1 MARIITLDWETYYD
15 SKDYTLSKMGP
26 IEYIRDARFTE
37 LCLGIRVNRAPT
49 YVVELPDIRQALLDL
64 QLGRPGTFVVGHN
77 MNGFDALI
85 LSEIHG
91 IVPWRIM
98 DTMTM
103 MRWTGLSR
111 MMMENHKTLTAHFG
125 HGIKQEGTVVSNG
138 KRYKEEFT
146 SAEWEFFKQYC
157 ADDVTQCSENAFMM
171 LGWMSPDAVT
181 FSSMT
186 AKMATCPVLQLDG
199 PMLAGYIQELDDRAQ
214 KSMQEIS
221 EMFHFHTREEFLKA
235 IRSKVKFCDMLRALG
250 SEPPMK
256 FSEAK
261 TNTMK
266 AKLEADLLIAQQNG
280 WPTWDIQ
287 AKLDRPESY
296 TVYEPALAKSDLE
309 FTAMLEDPDPR
320 VALLVQTRLEHNSS
334 IERSRAVRFYEL
346 SKSGKPMPVMLK
358 AFHAHTSRYGA
369 GNAEGASD
377 GLNVQNISKRD
388 PQKLTLRRSIKAP
401 AGYKLVS
408 VDSSQIEA
416 RMLAFIAGEV
426 ELVEQFREGR
436 DPYSELAEKI
446 FSVPWQEIKAGA
458 KSGNKK
464 MKAYRNVG
472 KTAILSCLAGDTE
485 VLTDTGWKVISSI
498 STNDKLW
505 DGESWIQHDGLI
517 CNGKRNT
524 IDLDGLRV
532 TPDHLLFD
540 GTSWRMAEE
549 FLSEPSYLKSALF
562 FGDAVLSMSQSQS
575 GKETCAPCICAS
587 VPPVETATGYWS
599 SRSFAF
605 QKVTVIIA
613 HRVAQRILGLLHLG
627 TPITNRARASRV
639 RHLLSYVAR
648 DGRKRKD
655 IVRSNAWFL
664 CNVIA
669 GRSPIGCCS
678 RIFGPER
685 RRGVMPA
692 RSVRPVR
699 HRIKI
704 TGATQRYALT
714 RGIDG
719 DFLRGLRRVIT
730 AVITLKTATT
740 STMAGVE
747 SSAISPADAHT
758 YSTSCPCRGGITP
771 TSTSTESITMD
782 TTSPATCASQHVQR
796 TSTTDGPSKHCRTES
811 HSSKQRTQNCEL
823 VYDIRNAGPNHRF
836 LVRTDTGALIVHN
849 CGYGVG
855 ATKFSNTL
863 LRQGVHLSDDLEQHH
878 ETAKHAHMIY
888 RMSNT
893 AITSFWKECQ
903 RVIEHLCLG
912 GEGYFGTP
920 VGGTYPFHYA
930 MLPVPGAQ
938 QVVPSIELLGTGYTL
953 RYPGL
958 RWERNEHG
966 KVEYF
971 YDRPRGKNMV
981 KTRIYGGALTE
992 NLIQALAFQLLMWQ
1006 ACRMDEQ
1013 GIPMLAN
1020 IHDAWLS
1027 YAPEDKAEEVQ
1038 KQMEY
1043 WMSQVPDWLKGF
1055 PVACEGELGD
1065 TYEIA

>member
-146 SAEWEFFKQYC
+146 PAEWEFFKQYC

-472 KTAILSCLAGDTE
+472 KTAILSA
-485 VLTDTGWKVISSI
+485 
-498 STNDKLW
+498 
-505 DGESWIQHDGLI
+505 
-517 CNGKRNT
+517 
-524 IDLDGLRV
+524 
-532 TPDHLLFD
+532 
-540 GTSWRMAEE
+540 
-549 FLSEPSYLKSALF
+549 
-562 FGDAVLSMSQSQS
+562 
-575 GKETCAPCICAS
+575 
-587 VPPVETATGYWS
+587 
-599 SRSFAF
+599 
-605 QKVTVIIA
+605 
-613 HRVAQRILGLLHLG
+613 
-627 TPITNRARASRV
+627 
-639 RHLLSYVAR
+639 
-648 DGRKRKD
+648 
-655 IVRSNAWFL
+655 
-664 CNVIA
+664 
-669 GRSPIGCCS
+669 
-678 RIFGPER
+678 
-685 RRGVMPA
+685 
-692 RSVRPVR
+692 
-699 HRIKI
+699 
-704 TGATQRYALT
+704 
-714 RGIDG
+714 
-719 DFLRGLRRVIT
+719 
-730 AVITLKTATT
+730 
-740 STMAGVE
+740 
-747 SSAISPADAHT
+747 
-758 YSTSCPCRGGITP
+758 
-771 TSTSTESITMD
+771 
-782 TTSPATCASQHVQR
+782 
-796 TSTTDGPSKHCRTES
+796 
-811 HSSKQRTQNCEL
+811 
-823 VYDIRNAGPNHRF
+823 
-836 LVRTDTGALIVHN
+836 
-849 CGYGVG
+849 GYGVG

-888 RMSNT
+888 RMSNN
-893 AITSFWKECQ
+893 AITSFWKQCQ
-903 RVIEHLCLG
+903 RVIEHLAQG
-912 GEGYFGTP
+912 GEGYFG
-920 VGGTYPFHYA
+920 GASGEAFHYA

-1027 YAPEDKAEEVQ
+1027 YAPEDKAEAVQ

>member
-138 KRYKEEFT
+138 KRYKEDFT
-146 SAEWEFFKQYC
+146 PAEWAFFKQYC

-171 LGWMSPDAVT
+171 LGWMSPDAVA

-280 WPTWDIQ
+280 WPTCDIQ

-472 KTAILSCLAGDTE
+472 KTAILSA
-485 VLTDTGWKVISSI
+485 
-498 STNDKLW
+498 
-505 DGESWIQHDGLI
+505 
-517 CNGKRNT
+517 
-524 IDLDGLRV
+524 
-532 TPDHLLFD
+532 
-540 GTSWRMAEE
+540 
-549 FLSEPSYLKSALF
+549 
-562 FGDAVLSMSQSQS
+562 
-575 GKETCAPCICAS
+575 
-587 VPPVETATGYWS
+587 
-599 SRSFAF
+599 
-605 QKVTVIIA
+605 
-613 HRVAQRILGLLHLG
+613 
-627 TPITNRARASRV
+627 
-639 RHLLSYVAR
+639 
-648 DGRKRKD
+648 
-655 IVRSNAWFL
+655 
-664 CNVIA
+664 
-669 GRSPIGCCS
+669 
-678 RIFGPER
+678 
-685 RRGVMPA
+685 
-692 RSVRPVR
+692 
-699 HRIKI
+699 
-704 TGATQRYALT
+704 
-714 RGIDG
+714 
-719 DFLRGLRRVIT
+719 
-730 AVITLKTATT
+730 
-740 STMAGVE
+740 
-747 SSAISPADAHT
+747 
-758 YSTSCPCRGGITP
+758 
-771 TSTSTESITMD
+771 
-782 TTSPATCASQHVQR
+782 
-796 TSTTDGPSKHCRTES
+796 
-811 HSSKQRTQNCEL
+811 
-823 VYDIRNAGPNHRF
+823 
-836 LVRTDTGALIVHN
+836 
-849 CGYGVG
+849 GYGVG

-903 RVIEHLCLG
+903 RVIEHLCLS

-920 VGGTYPFHYA
+920 VGGRYPFHYA

-1027 YAPEDKAEEVQ
+1027 YAPEDKAEAVQ